1 MGPFL
6 DPFWTIYNM
15 YHIKNIASKIFCFRI
30 SEYDL
35 NFSKLILNC
44 FPHEFQEDHLWKA
57 LPYHELVQ
65 FLHAFQIVVKSFDE
79 LLHKELLKTF
89 ECFSNVLCH
98 SKSISRHLASK
109 CYASLA
115 SVKRNET
122 ITGQFSQIIF
132 FVDI

>member
-1 MGPFL
+1 M
-6 DPFWTIYNM
+6 
-15 YHIKNIASKIFCFRI
+15 
-30 SEYDL
+30 
-35 NFSKLILNC
+35 
-44 FPHEFQEDHLWKA
+44 
-57 LPYHELVQ
+57 PYHELVQ

-122 ITGQFSQIIF
+122 ITGQYSQIMF
-132 FVDI
+132 FVEIKSLTYIYL

>member
-1 MGPFL
+1 M
-6 DPFWTIYNM
+6 
-15 YHIKNIASKIFCFRI
+15 
-30 SEYDL
+30 
-35 NFSKLILNC
+35 
-44 FPHEFQEDHLWKA
+44 
-57 LPYHELVQ
+57 PYHELVQ

-79 LLHKELLKTF
+79 ILHKELLKTF

-122 ITGQFSQIIF
+122 ITGQFSQIMFYLLQIF
-132 FVDI
+132 MPCPLTGPKMFCAGPNFLSQPKNVFTYCGSHKHFVPDKKMICIQ